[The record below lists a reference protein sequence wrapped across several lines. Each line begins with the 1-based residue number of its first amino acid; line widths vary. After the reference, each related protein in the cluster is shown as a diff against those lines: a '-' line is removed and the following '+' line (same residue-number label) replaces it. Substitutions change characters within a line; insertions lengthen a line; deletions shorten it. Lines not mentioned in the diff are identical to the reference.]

1 MHHSHHWHRHG
12 WHRHGWQRGV
22 GFLALIVV
30 AVVAFGWIVMQL
42 WNAVLPDVFGWKTIS
57 YFQALGLLVL
67 SKIFFGGWHRGGHH
81 HGCHHRRHDGWANLS
96 DEEREKLRSKFR
108 HRWCGMHDHDE
119 HDARSDAKPGSEAV

>member
-12 WHRHGWQRGV
+12 WQRGI
-22 GFLALIVV
+22 GFLVLIVAGV
-30 AVVAFGWIVMQL
+30 AAFSWIVMQL
-42 WNAVLPDVFGWKTIS
+42 WNAVLPDVFGWKTIT

-67 SKIFFGGWHRGGHH
+67 SKIFFGGWHRGGH

-108 HRWCGMHDHDE
+108 HGWCGMHDKHG
-119 HDARSDAKPGSEAV
+119 SDINVSDTKPGGDAA